1 MFENKTVLI
10 TGSSQGIGKVIAE
23 HFAKLGAN
31 IALNDIAPQEEK
43 LKQTKAE
50 IEKMGVKVE
59 YFIADVSDFSQT
71 EKLAN
76 DIKEKFAT
84 LDVLVNNAGITKDRT
99 LRNMTQDEW
108 NRVIN
113 INLTGVFNVTKNC
126 LPLLTESKGSI
137 VNLASVVGQ
146 SGNFGQSNYSA
157 SKAGIIGFTMSL
169 AKETGKSGVRVNAV
183 APGFIET
190 EMTKQIPLTIQ
201 LAVKQLTAMGR
212 FGKPEEVAKA
222 IAFLASDDASFVT
235 GSVLNIDGGLSF

>member
-1 MFENKTVLI
+1 MFKDKVVLI
-10 TGSSQGIGKVIAE
+10 TGSSQGIGKVIAM
-23 HFAKLGAN
+23 HFAKLGAT
-31 IALNDIAPQEEK
+31 IALNDIAPQEDK
-43 LKQTKAE
+43 LKQTKSE
-50 IEKMGVKVE
+50 IESLGVKAE
-59 YFIADVSDFSQT
+59 YFIADVSDFAQT
-71 EKLAN
+71 EKLAS
-76 DIKEKFAT
+76 DIKEKLGK

-99 LRNMTQDEW
+99 LKNMTQEEW

-126 LPLLTESKGSI
+126 LPLLTESKGNVVS
-137 VNLASVVGQ
+137 LASVVGQ

-190 EMTKQIPLTIQ
+190 EMTKQIPLAIQ
-201 LAVKQLTAMGR
+201 IAVKQLTALGR
-212 FGKPEEVAKA
+212 FGQPEEVAKV

-235 GSVLNIDGGLSF
+235 GSVVNIDGGLAF